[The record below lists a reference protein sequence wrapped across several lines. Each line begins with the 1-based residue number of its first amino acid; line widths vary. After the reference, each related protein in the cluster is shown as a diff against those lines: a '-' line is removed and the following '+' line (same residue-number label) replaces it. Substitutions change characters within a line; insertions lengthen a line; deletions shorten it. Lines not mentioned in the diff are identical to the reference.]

1 MLSEIRVGLLGLGT
15 IGTGVARI
23 LIEQQELMRRR
34 LGKTVRLVAAA
45 DRDLDRDRGLDF
57 TGVRLSDDAKDILT
71 ADDVDLVVELI
82 GGYEPARSF
91 VATALEHGK
100 HAVTANK
107 ALIAKHGEELFPLA
121 AANGVAIGFEA
132 AVGGGIP
139 CLKALREGC
148 AANAVQS
155 VHGIL
160 NGTCN
165 FILTKMEN
173 EGADYADVLK
183 EAQELGYAEADPTFD
198 VEGIDTAHKLSIL
211 AAMAFGSKI
220 KFDEVFT
227 EGISK
232 ISASDI
238 ESAAELGYRIKL
250 LGIAKPHGANGVVE
264 QVEMRVH
271 PTLVPVD
278 SQIAQVSDSYN
289 AVMVSG
295 DFVEH
300 TMYFGRGAGERP
312 TASAVVADIMDIAR
326 VCSGNSPENGSG
338 DVPDGVDKLAPPM
351 GFCENERRELPTL
364 PMADVQCEYY
374 LRLMVKDE
382 PGVIAAVTSILAD
395 QRISLEAVLQKERS
409 AAQHVP
415 VIMLTH
421 ETSEGNLQAAISRIT
436 QLPSVDQ
443 DVLILRKESFG
454 A

>member
-1 MLSEIRVGLLGLGT
+1 MTEIRVGLLGLGT

-23 LIEQQELMRRR
+23 LLEQQELMSRR

-45 DRDLDRDRGLDF
+45 DRNLEADRGLDLS
-57 TGVRLSDDAKDILT
+57 GVRLTDDANAIVT
-71 ADDVDLVVELI
+71 ADDIDLVVELI

-100 HAVTANK
+100 HVVTANK
-107 ALIAKHGEELFPLA
+107 ALVAKHGEELFPLA
-121 AANGVAIGFEA
+121 AEHGVAMGFEA

-148 AANAVQS
+148 AANAVES
-155 VHGIL
+155 VYGIL

-173 EGADYADVLK
+173 EGADYDDVLK

-211 AAMAFGSKI
+211 AAMAYGSKI

-232 ISASDI
+232 ITASDI
-238 ESAAELGYRIKL
+238 SSAAEMGYRIKL
-250 LGIAKPHGANGVVE
+250 LGIAKPHLNDGVE
-264 QVEMRVH
+264 RVEMRVH
-271 PTLVPVD
+271 PTLLPAD
-278 SQIAQVSDSYN
+278 SQLAQVSDSYN
-289 AVMVSG
+289 AVQVSG

-326 VCSGNSPENGSG
+326 VAPGGL
-338 DVPDGVDKLAPPM
+338 KYLAPPM
-351 GFCENERRELPTL
+351 GFVAESRRALDTL
-364 PMADVQCEYY
+364 PVADIECEYY
-374 LRLMVKDE
+374 LRLMVQDQ
-382 PGVIAAVTSILAD
+382 PGVIASVTSILAD
-395 QRISLEAVLQKERS
+395 HRISLEALSQKERNES
-409 AAQHVP
+409 RAVP
-415 VIMLTH
+415 IVMLTH
-421 ETSEGNLQAAISRIT
+421 RTTEGNLQAAISRIIG
-436 QLPSVDQ
+436 LDAVEE
-443 DVLILRKESFG
+443 DVLILRKES
-454 A
+454 AVA

>member
-1 MLSEIRVGLLGLGT
+1 MTEIRVGLLGLGT

-23 LIEQQELMRRR
+23 LLERQELMVRR
-34 LGKTVRLVAAA
+34 LGKRVRLAAAA
-45 DRDLDRDRGLDF
+45 DKDTGRDRGLDF
-57 TGVRLSDDAKDILT
+57 SGVRLCGDAADVVG

-91 VATALEHGK
+91 VAAALEHGK
-100 HAVTANK
+100 HVVTANK
-107 ALIAKHGEELFPLA
+107 ALIAKHGEELFALA
-121 AANGVAIGFEA
+121 AEKGVTIGFEA

-139 CLKALREGC
+139 CLKALREGL
-148 AANAVQS
+148 AANAIES

-183 EAQELGYAEADPTFD
+183 EAQQLGYAEADPTFD
-198 VEGIDTAHKLSIL
+198 VEGIDTAHKLAIL

-220 KFDEVFT
+220 RFDQVFT

-232 ISASDI
+232 ITSADI
-238 ESAAELGYRIKL
+238 EAAAELGYRIKL
-250 LGIAKPHGANGVVE
+250 LGIAKPHGKNSTVE

-271 PTLVPVD
+271 PTLTPKN

-289 AVMVSG
+289 AVMISG

-326 VCSGNSPENGSG
+326 ICSDDGPD
-338 DVPDGVDKLAPPM
+338 DVGRLAPPM
-351 GFCENERRELPTL
+351 GFMAEARKELETL
-364 PMADVQCEYY
+364 PMADVACEYY

-382 PGVIAAVTSILAD
+382 PGVIASVTSILAD
-395 QRISLEAVLQKERS
+395 HRISLEAVMQKERN
-409 AAQHVP
+409 AAHTVP

-421 ETSEGNLQAAISRIT
+421 ETREGNLQAAISRIT
-436 QLPSVDQ
+436 ALPSVEDQ
-443 DVLILRKESFG
+443 VLILRKESFG

>member
-1 MLSEIRVGLLGLGT
+1 MSEIRVGLLGLGT

-45 DRDLDRDRGLDF
+45 DRNLDADRGLDF
-57 TGVRLSDDAKDILT
+57 SGVRLTDDANAIVT

-91 VATALEHGK
+91 VATALAHGK
-100 HAVTANK
+100 HVVTANK

-121 AANGVAIGFEA
+121 AEHGVAVGFEA

-148 AANAVQS
+148 AANAIES
-155 VHGIL
+155 VYGIL

-211 AAMAFGSKI
+211 AAMAYGSKI

-227 EGISK
+227 EGISN
-232 ISASDI
+232 ITASDI
-238 ESAAELGYRIKL
+238 ASAAELGYRIKL
-250 LGIAKPHGANGVVE
+250 LGIAKPHGENGEVK

-271 PTLVPVD
+271 PTLVPAD
-278 SQIAQVSDSYN
+278 SQLAQVSDSYN
-289 AVMVSG
+289 AVQVSG

-326 VCSGNSPENGSG
+326 VA
-338 DVPDGVDKLAPPM
+338 PDGVAQLAPPM
-351 GFCENERRELPTL
+351 GFVDAERCELATL
-364 PMADVQCEYY
+364 PVADIECEYY
-374 LRLMVKDE
+374 LRLMVQDQ
-382 PGVIAAVTSILAD
+382 PGVIASVTSILAD
-395 QRISLEAVLQKERS
+395 QRISLEAMSQKERS
-409 AAQHVP
+409 AANSVP
-415 VIMLTH
+415 VVMLTH
-421 ETSEGNLQAAISRIT
+421 ETTEGNLQAAISRIIA
-436 QLPSVDQ
+436 LPAVEE
-443 DVLILRKESFG
+443 DVLILRKES
-454 A
+454 AVA

>member
-1 MLSEIRVGLLGLGT
+1 MSEIRVGLLGLGT

-23 LIEQQELMRRR
+23 LIEQQALMSRR
-34 LGKTVRLVAAA
+34 LGKQVRLVAAA

-57 TGVRLSDDAKDILT
+57 TGVRLTDDANAMVT
-71 ADDVDLVVELI
+71 ADDIDLVVELI
-82 GGYEPARSF
+82 GGYEPARTF
-91 VATALEHGK
+91 VATALAHGK

-107 ALIAKHGEELFPLA
+107 ALIAKHGEELFALA
-121 AANGVAIGFEA
+121 AEKNVAVGFEA

-148 AANAVQS
+148 AANAVES
-155 VHGIL
+155 VYGIL

-183 EAQELGYAEADPTFD
+183 KAQQLGYAEADPTFD

-211 AAMAFGSKI
+211 AAMAYGSKI
-220 KFDEVFT
+220 KFDDVFT
-227 EGISK
+227 EGISN
-232 ISASDI
+232 ITAGDI

-250 LGIAKPHGANGVVE
+250 LGIAKPHGDGQVE

-271 PTLVPVD
+271 PTLVPVH
-278 SQIAQVSDSYN
+278 SQLAQVSDSYN
-289 AVMVSG
+289 AVQVSG

-326 VCSGNSPENGSG
+326 VA
-338 DVPDGVDKLAPPM
+338 PDGVEHLAPPM
-351 GFCENERRELPTL
+351 GFVEAERRDLETL
-364 PMADVQCEYY
+364 PVADIECEYY
-374 LRLMVKDE
+374 LRLMVQDQ
-382 PGVIAAVTSILAD
+382 PGVIASVTSILAD
-395 QRISLEAVLQKERS
+395 HRISLEAMSQKERS
-409 AAQHVP
+409 SANSVP
-415 VIMLTH
+415 VVMLTH
-421 ETSEGNLQAAISRIT
+421 ATTEGNLQAAISRIIG
-436 QLPSVDQ
+436 LNAVEEE
-443 DVLILRKESFG
+443 VLILRKESSV

>member
-1 MLSEIRVGLLGLGT
+1 MSEIRVGLLGLGT

-23 LIEQQELMRRR
+23 LIEQQALMSRR
-34 LGKTVRLVAAA
+34 LGKQVRLVAAA

-57 TGVRLSDDAKDILT
+57 TGVRLTDDANAMVT
-71 ADDVDLVVELI
+71 ADDIDLVVELI
-82 GGYEPARSF
+82 GGYEPARTF
-91 VATALEHGK
+91 VATALAHGK

-107 ALIAKHGEELFPLA
+107 ALIAKHGEELFALA
-121 AANGVAIGFEA
+121 AEKNVAVGFEA

-148 AANAVQS
+148 AANAVES
-155 VHGIL
+155 VYGIL

-183 EAQELGYAEADPTFD
+183 KAQQLGYAEADPTFD

-211 AAMAFGSKI
+211 AAMAYGSKI
-220 KFDEVFT
+220 KFDDVFT
-227 EGISK
+227 EGISN
-232 ISASDI
+232 ITAGDI

-250 LGIAKPHGANGVVE
+250 LGIAKPHGDGQVE

-271 PTLVPVD
+271 PTLVPVH
-278 SQIAQVSDSYN
+278 SQLAQVSDSYN
-289 AVMVSG
+289 AVQVSG

-326 VCSGNSPENGSG
+326 VA
-338 DVPDGVDKLAPPM
+338 PDGVEHLAPPM
-351 GFCENERRELPTL
+351 GFVEAERRNLETL
-364 PMADVQCEYY
+364 PVADIECEYY
-374 LRLMVKDE
+374 LRLMVQDQ
-382 PGVIAAVTSILAD
+382 PGVIASVTSILAD
-395 QRISLEAVLQKERS
+395 HRISLEAMSQKERS
-409 AAQHVP
+409 SANSVP
-415 VIMLTH
+415 VVMLTH
-421 ETSEGNLQAAISRIT
+421 ATTEGNLQAAISRIIG
-436 QLPSVDQ
+436 LNAVEEE
-443 DVLILRKESFG
+443 VLILRKESSV